1 MTSPIRPAL
10 PDPPKASRWP
20 ARAAALLLAS
30 LAGAGNAWAQQ
41 AADAQDSTPR
51 AGSSTASTINA
62 AAAPTARTPFRIELI
77 APAPLDAWLLRHA
90 ELERLRTL
98 PDLGDTE
105 LERLLLTAPADLR
118 QLLASQ
124 GYFSSRITIER
135 SGGSIDAKD
144 AKNST
149 GATAAPALVR
159 IEVEPGPLAQVADW
173 QILLSGP
180 VLDDPAA
187 AEQRAALQQG
197 WKLTAGRVFTQQD
210 WDDAKQAAL
219 RALSRLRYPEARITH
234 SLADIDPDRHQAH
247 LQLELDSGPAY
258 RFGPLQVQ
266 GSERYQPETIQRLV
280 RLAGV
285 EPGLEYDERLLQAAQ
300 QRLLDSGDFESA
312 FVRLDTSA
320 DPAAA
325 PVQASVREAKQQK
338 LVIGVGAS
346 TDSGARL
353 SLEHLHRRVPGL
365 DWRAA
370 TKLQLERD
378 TRTLNG
384 ALDSPIDER
393 GWRWNLAAQLQRQQD
408 GPLVTSS
415 QQLRA
420 GRSQGG
426 RQLERQLYAQYDRAS
441 TQDPALAVQD
451 DAAASL
457 SAHYGWTRRAFDDLY
472 NPTRGQGLA
481 LELGA
486 GLTLAQRQPYLRARA
501 RWQAYRPAFESSDR
515 PSRWALR
522 LEGGTVWSRDGDNVP
537 ATQRFLAG
545 GEGSVRGY
553 GLREIGV
560 PRAQGGVD
568 PGLLLT
574 IASLEWQ
581 RPVWIDGRR
590 SDWETALFVDAGAVA
605 NHSRAL
611 SPQVGIGVGL
621 RYRSPVGP
629 LQVDLAYGIERQ
641 ALRLHMSVGFA
652 F

>member
-1 MTSPIRPAL
+1 MTPTIRPAL

-20 ARAAALLLAS
+20 ARAAALLLAG
-30 LAGAGNAWAQQ
+30 LAGVGSAWAQQ

-62 AAAPTARTPFRIELI
+62 AAAPTARTPFSIELI
-77 APAPLDAWLLRHA
+77 APAPLDEWLLRHA

-105 LERLLLTAPADLR
+105 LERLLLTAPTDLS

-124 GYFSSRITIER
+124 GYFSPRITIER
-135 SGGSIDAKD
+135 TGSIDAR
-144 AKNST
+144 
-149 GATAAPALVR
+149 GANAAPARVR
-159 IEVEPGPLAQVADW
+159 IEVEPGPLTEVADW
-173 QILLSGP
+173 QILLTGP
-180 VLDDPAA
+180 IRDDPAA
-187 AEQRAALQQG
+187 AEQRAALQEG
-197 WKLTAGRVFTQQD
+197 WKLTEGQVFTQQD

-219 RALSRLRYPEARITH
+219 RGLSRLRYPEARITH

-247 LQLELDSGPAY
+247 LRLELDSGPAY

-285 EPGLEYDERLLQAAQ
+285 EPGLDYDERLLQAAQ

-320 DPAAA
+320 DPEAA

-393 GWRWNLAAQLQRQQD
+393 GWRWNLAGQLQRQQD
-408 GPLVTSS
+408 GPLVTTS

-426 RQLERQLYAQYDRAS
+426 RQLERQLYAQYDRAR
-441 TQDPALAVQD
+441 TRDPALPQQD
-451 DAAASL
+451 DAAASV

-472 NPTRGQGLA
+472 NPTHGQGLA

-486 GLTLAQRQPYLRARA
+486 GLTLSPQQPYLRARA
-501 RWQAYRPAFESSDR
+501 RWQAYLPAFESSER

-522 LEGGTVWSRDGDNVP
+522 LEGGAIWSHDGDQIP

-560 PRAQGGVD
+560 PRTQGGVD

-574 IASLEWQ
+574 IASVEWQ

-605 NHSRAL
+605 KHSRAL

-629 LQVDLAYGIERQ
+629 LQVDLAYGVERQ
-641 ALRLHMSVGFA
+641 ALRLHMSVGFV

>member
-1 MTSPIRPAL
+1 M

-30 LAGAGNAWAQQ
+30 LAGMGSAWAQ
-41 AADAQDSTPR
+41 AQDALPAPEAAARQDSNQ
-51 AGSSTASTINA
+51 AS
-62 AAAPTARTPFRIELI
+62 AAAPTAARTPFRIELI

-98 PDLGDTE
+98 PDLGETE

-124 GYFSSRITIER
+124 GYFSPRITIER
-135 SGGSIDAKD
+135 TGSIDAKD
-144 AKNST
+144 ANNST

-187 AEQRAALQQG
+187 AEQRAALQED

-247 LQLELDSGPAY
+247 LRLELDSGPAY

-285 EPGLEYDERLLQAAQ
+285 EPGLDYDERLLQAAQ

-320 DPAAA
+320 DPEAA

-560 PRAQGGVD
+560 PRAQGGAD

-611 SPQVGIGVGL
+611 SHQVGIGVGL

-629 LQVDLAYGIERQ
+629 LQVDLAYGVERQ

>member
-1 MTSPIRPAL
+1 M
-10 PDPPKASRWP
+10 PDPPWASRWP
-20 ARAAALLLAS
+20 GRAAALLLAS
-30 LAGAGNAWAQQ
+30 LAAGAGSAWAQGQDASQ
-41 AADAQDSTPR
+41 APE
-51 AGSSTASTINA
+51 A
-62 AAAPTARTPFRIELI
+62 AARQDKDLASAAEPPTTRTPFRIELI

-124 GYFSSRITIER
+124 GYFSPRITVER
-135 SGGSIDAKD
+135 TGSIDARD
-144 AKNST
+144 AT
-149 GATAAPALVR
+149 GATGAPALVR
-159 IEVEPGPLAQVADW
+159 IEIEPGPLAQVADW
-173 QILLSGP
+173 QILLTGP
-180 VLDDPAA
+180 VRDDPAA
-187 AEQRAALQQG
+187 AEQRAALQEG
-197 WKLTAGRVFTQQD
+197 WKLTEGRVFTQQD

-234 SLADIDPDRHQAH
+234 SLADIDPERHQAH
-247 LQLELDSGPAY
+247 LRLELDSGPAY

-266 GSERYQPETIQRLV
+266 GSERYEPETIHRLV

-285 EPGLEYDERLLQAAQ
+285 EPGLDYDERLLQAAQ

-320 DPAAA
+320 DPEVA

-353 SLEHLHRRVPGL
+353 SFEHLHRRVPGL

-378 TRTLNG
+378 TRTLNS

-441 TQDPALAVQD
+441 TQDPALATQD

-501 RWQAYRPAFESSDR
+501 RWQAYRPAFENSDR

-522 LEGGTVWSRDGDNVP
+522 LEGGTVWSRDGDSVP

-581 RPVWIDGRR
+581 RPVWLDGRR
-590 SDWETALFVDAGAVA
+590 SDWETALFIDAGAVA

-629 LQVDLAYGIERQ
+629 LQVDLAYGVERQ

>member
-1 MTSPIRPAL
+1 MTSSIRPAL

-30 LAGAGNAWAQQ
+30 LAGMGSAWAQ
-41 AADAQDSTPR
+41 AQDALPAPEAAARQDSNQ
-51 AGSSTASTINA
+51 AS
-62 AAAPTARTPFRIELI
+62 AAAPTAARTPFRIELI

-98 PDLGDTE
+98 PDLGETE

-124 GYFSSRITIER
+124 GYFSPRITIER
-135 SGGSIDAKD
+135 TGSIDAKD
-144 AKNST
+144 ANNST

-187 AEQRAALQQG
+187 AEQRAALQED

-247 LQLELDSGPAY
+247 LRLELDSGPAY

-285 EPGLEYDERLLQAAQ
+285 EPGLDYDERLLQAAQ

-320 DPAAA
+320 DPEAA

-560 PRAQGGVD
+560 PRAQGGAD

-629 LQVDLAYGIERQ
+629 LQVDLAYGVERQ

>member
-1 MTSPIRPAL
+1 MTPAL
-10 PDPPKASRWP
+10 PRPPSASRWL
-20 ARAAALLLAS
+20 ALGSALLLAS
-30 LAGAGNAWAQQ
+30 LAGTSSAWAQQ
-41 AADAQDSTPR
+41 AAEAQDTTPR
-51 AGSSTASTINA
+51 ADSSTASTINA
-62 AAAPTARTPFRIELI
+62 AAPPTARQPFRIELI

-124 GYFSSRITIER
+124 GYFSPRITVER
-135 SGGSIDAKD
+135 TGGLIDAKD
-144 AKNST
+144 AKDST

-173 QILLSGP
+173 QLLLSGP
-180 VLDDPAA
+180 VRDDPAA

-197 WKLTAGRVFTQQD
+197 WKLTEGQVFTQQG

-219 RALSRLRYPEARITH
+219 RGLSQLRYPEARITH
-234 SLADIDPDRHQAH
+234 SLAEIDPDRHQAH
-247 LQLELDSGPAY
+247 LRFELDSGPAY

-266 GSERYQPETIQRLV
+266 GSERYERETIHRLV

-285 EPGLEYDERLLQAAQ
+285 EPGLDYDERLLQTAQ

-320 DPAAA
+320 DPEAA

-451 DAAASL
+451 DAAASI

-486 GLTLAQRQPYLRARA
+486 GLTLSQRQPYLRARA
-501 RWQAYRPAFESSDR
+501 RWQAYRPAFENGDR

-522 LEGGTVWSRDGDNVP
+522 LEGGTIWSRDGDNVP

-611 SPQVGIGVGL
+611 SPQVGIGVGV

-629 LQVDLAYGIERQ
+629 LQVDLAYGVERQ